1 MAALSPVMAAVKRHA
16 AAGGLVLGICNGFQ
30 VLLEAGL
37 LPGAMR
43 HNASQRFVCA
53 DVWLRVE
60 RDDLPFTRGLRAGQ
74 LLRMPV
80 AHAEGNYE
88 DSPQRLEALEAA
100 GLVAFRYTSP
110 AGELDPAW
118 NPNGAARAIAGI
130 CTPERNVLGLMPH
143 PERCAEEILGSTD
156 GLAIFSG
163 ALATLRD
170 RPPASP
176 EPLAAAVAPDIAR
189 VEVGS

>member
-1 MAALSPVMAAVKRHA
+1 MAR
-16 AAGGLVLGICNGFQ
+16 
-30 VLLEAGL
+30 
-37 LPGAMR
+37 AMR
-43 HNASQRFVCA
+43 HNACQRFVCPG
-53 DVWLRVE
+53 VWLLLERVVP
-60 RDDLPFTRGLRAGQ
+60 PFTRGLRAGQ

-88 DSPQRLEALEAA
+88 DSPRRLDALETA

-130 CTPERNVLGLMPH
+130 CNPERNVLGLMPH
-143 PERCAEEILGSTD
+143 LERCAEEILGSTD

-170 RPPASP
+170 LSAASRAPPGPRAP
-176 EPLAAAVAPDIAR
+176 AAPRCRAR
-189 VEVGS
+189 